1 MAMTTRSRTRH
12 RRSKRAIYR
21 SRVKKSPCR
30 GKASSSCLEKYGCK
44 NTKSGKRRSYC
55 RKRMNR
61 NA

>member
-1 MAMTTRSRTRH
+1 MTTRH

-21 SRVKKSPCR
+21 TRVKKSPCR
-30 GKASSSCLEKYGCK
+30 GKARSSCLEKYGCK

-55 RKRMNR
+55 RKKMNR